1 MEIRKVQVTGGSSF
15 VITLPKEWAK
25 SIDLKKND
33 PLGLIPRPDGSL
45 IITPPSRWENT
56 SSNKVFDVTGE
67 EDPVFLY
74 RKMVGAYIAGFSF
87 IEVRSKGRMP
97 SSVREVVSTL
107 TQIAI
112 GLEILEESDEHIILK
127 DLIDPTE
134 MKFNK
139 SVDRMRVLVRNMLSD
154 SLQALEEGDRE
165 LLQDV
170 IDRDRDIDR
179 LEWLISRQSNMA
191 QRDSIVSRKIGM
203 PQMEITAN
211 FTVGRILERVGDH
224 AVHIAKNS
232 TQLIEMGVTS
242 DVVAEIRRGGNMA
255 IGLLS
260 SAVDSWFNRD
270 LELANETINK
280 VRELVT
286 ICREINRMAQ
296 HHDVEE
302 SISIS
307 LIAGSIRRTGE
318 YSTDLAEL
326 VINTMMD

>member
-15 VITLPKEWAK
+15 VITLPKDWAK

-45 IITPPSRWENT
+45 IITPPSKWENT
-56 SSNKVFDVTGE
+56 SSTKVFDVTGD

-87 IEVRSKGRMP
+87 IEVRSQGRMP
-97 SSVREVVSTL
+97 SNVRDVVTTL

-127 DLIDPTE
+127 DLIDPAE
-134 MKFNK
+134 MRFNK
-139 SVDRMRVLVRNMLSD
+139 SIDRMRVLVRNMLSD
-154 SLQALEEGDRE
+154 SFQALEAGDVDT
-165 LLQDV
+165 LQDV
-170 IDRDRDIDR
+170 IERDRDIDR

-191 QRDSIVSRKIGM
+191 QRDTIISRKVGM

-224 AVHIAKNS
+224 AVHISKNS
-232 TQLIEMGVTS
+232 LNLLEEGATI
-242 DVVAEIRRGGNMA
+242 DVVSEIRRAGNLA
-255 IGLLS
+255 ISLLS

-270 LELANETINK
+270 LRLANETIDDVSK
-280 VRELVT
+280 LVE
-286 ICREINRMAQ
+286 ICRNINRMAQ
-296 HHDVEE
+296 EHDVEE

-326 VINTMMD
+326 VINTMME